1 MGMTDVGNGVYSKNK
16 VEDKRKIGEGIQDK
30 RGNSGERGDG

>member
-1 MGMTDVGNGVYSKNK
+1 MTDVGNGVHSKTK
-16 VEDKRKIGEGIQDK
+16 VEDERKIGGGIQDK